1 MQWQPLIDRIV
12 ARISSWTTRK
22 LSYAGRVQLVQT
34 VIFGIQSYWSQ
45 IFIIPA
51 KVMSL
56 IESYCRSYIWA
67 GANTITKRTLIA
79 WDRMCLPISDGGYN
93 LLNIRIWNR
102 AAISKV
108 YWDLAKKKDKMWMKW
123 IHTYYIKSQSIM
135 EMDIP
140 QQASWMVKTIIE
152 ARGII
157 QQLPTAQL
165 NQSSIKQIYLGML
178 GNHSRV
184 TWRALMFH
192 NDARPKARFTM
203 WMQCH
208 GRLMTTDRLAKW
220 GIQVNT
226 NHDYAQKMAWITTKA
241 KGKSCAARLLKM
253 VYAEYVYGLWRERNS
268 RIFEGSSRTT
278 EQVGLPDTGV
288 KTVVVAVVVVTLTVT
303 ASYIKRKREE
313 HYICLQ
319 TKSTK
324 IPIHVSS
331 RVKS

>member
-1 MQWQPLIDRIV
+1 
-12 ARISSWTTRK
+12 
-22 LSYAGRVQLVQT
+22 
-34 VIFGIQSYWSQ
+34 
-45 IFIIPA
+45 
-51 KVMSL
+51 MSP

-79 WDRMCLPISDGGYN
+79 WDRMCLPISAGGYN

-140 QQASWMVKTIIE
+140 QQASWMVKKIIE

-226 NHDYAQKMAWITTKA
+226 MCCLCNGTNETHTHLFGECSFAKAVWGRLIQWLQIQVNTNHDYAQKMAWITAKA

-268 RIFEGSSRTT
+268 RIFEGTSRTT
-278 EQVGLPDTGV
+278 EQV
-288 KTVVVAVVVVTLTVT
+288 A
-303 ASYIKRKREE
+303 REMACVCN
-313 HYICLQ
+313 IRAQGGMRARLQ
-319 TKSTK
+319 QL
-324 IPIHVSS
+324 
-331 RVKS
+331 RF